1 MFTSVNTQLMI
12 LQKSDTYCILLDLWH
27 TTCAGE
33 SYIQP
38 ACIIMPQYIHSDS
51 VNGTH
56 VRSIH
61 NEHINQLSGSLKPW
75 SVLRLT
81 ISRSLFL
88 RSFALLVPLLRPYFL
103 PTLVDFDGDTDG
115 ASGTF
120 NDWNGTK
127 QSSHAYVIVNCIRS
141 LCCRVY
147 NELDLCSY

>member
-1 MFTSVNTQLMI
+1 MFMSVNTDITEIRYLLYTVRLMI
-12 LQKSDTYCILLDLWH
+12 HYMCRRIVYKTS
-27 TTCAGE
+27 
-33 SYIQP
+33 
-38 ACIIMPQYIHSDS
+38 IIMPQYIHSDS
-51 VNGTH
+51 VH
-56 VRSIH
+56 SIH
-61 NEHINQLSGSLKPW
+61 NEHITQLSGSLKPW